1 MDESETRG
9 ERMLLAVDVGNT
21 TTRFGL
27 FEDGSADAEPLGT
40 WEITTPARM
49 TADEARL
56 AATRAVAALSP
67 AASES
72 TEVHPLAAILSCVV
86 PSLEAAWTQALTAL
100 CLSRPLVV
108 GPGLKTGI
116 RLSYDDPSEVG
127 SDRIA
132 DAVAARER
140 YGAPAIVVDLGTTTN
155 IEVIDA
161 TGAFAGGLIAPGLAL
176 GARSLADAAARLP
189 MVDVRAPR
197 HVIGKSTREA
207 MRSGIVLGEAARID
221 GLLDMV
227 EAELTVGEPGS
238 DAPDDP
244 RLPIVLTGDD
254 AAAMAAILRHHVAVD
269 DTITL
274 RGLAIL
280 HRINSRK

>member
-1 MDESETRG
+1 
-9 ERMLLAVDVGNT
+9 MLLAVDVGNT

-27 FEDGSADAEPLGT
+27 FEDGAAADAEPLGAC
-40 WEITTPARM
+40 EITTPARM

-56 AATRAVAALSP
+56 AAMQTVAALSP
-67 AASES
+67 TVPAP
-72 TEVHPLAAILSCVV
+72 TETSQFDAILSCVV
-86 PSLEAAWTQALTAL
+86 PSLEAAWTKALTAL
-100 CLSRPLVV
+100 CPSRPLVV

-116 RLSYDDPSEVG
+116 SLHYDDPSEVG

-161 TGAFAGGLIAPGLAL
+161 AGAFVGGLIAPGLAL

-189 MVDVRAPR
+189 VVELRAPR
-197 HVIGKSTREA
+197 RVIGKSTREA

-227 EAELTVGEPGS
+227 VS
-238 DAPDDP
+238 DLAGTAQDMPQP
-244 RLPIVLTGDD
+244 AIILTGDD
-254 AAAMAAILRHHVAVD
+254 ASAMAAILRHTVTVD
-269 DTITL
+269 DALTL
-274 RGLAIL
+274 RGLAAL
-280 HRINSRK
+280 HRLNRRR

>member
-1 MDESETRG
+1 MD
-9 ERMLLAVDVGNT
+9 MLLAVDVGNT

-27 FEDGSADAEPLGT
+27 FGDDAAADTEPLGT
-40 WEITTPARM
+40 WEVTTPSRM

-56 AATRAVAALSP
+56 TATQGVVALST
-67 AASES
+67 AAPGEAN
-72 TEVHPLAAILSCVV
+72 PLNAILSCVV
-86 PSLEAAWTQALTAL
+86 PSLEAAWTRALTAL
-100 CLSRPLVV
+100 CPSRPLVV

-116 RLSYDDPSEVG
+116 SLRYDDPSEIG

-140 YGAPAIVVDLGTTTN
+140 YGSPAIVVDLGTTTN

-161 TGAFAGGLIAPGLAL
+161 SGAFVGGLIAPGLAL

-189 MVDVRAPR
+189 VVDVRAPR
-197 HVIGKSTREA
+197 RVIGRSTREA

-227 EAELTVGEPGS
+227 IAELNDKIS
-238 DAPDDP
+238 NAPRP
-244 RLPIVLTGDD
+244 AIVLTGDD
-254 AAAMAAILRHHVAVD
+254 AAAMAAILRHDVTID
-269 DTITL
+269 DTLTL
-274 RGLAIL
+274 RGLAAL
-280 HRINSRK
+280 YLLNHRG

>member
-1 MDESETRG
+1 
-9 ERMLLAVDVGNT
+9 MLLAVDVGNT

-27 FEDGSADAEPLGT
+27 FEDDATDAEPLGT

-56 AATRAVAALSP
+56 AATQAIAALSP
-67 AASES
+67 
-72 TEVHPLAAILSCVV
+72 TPLTPADARSFDAILSCVV
-86 PSLEAAWTQALTAL
+86 PSLEAAWTRALAAL
-100 CLSRPLVV
+100 CSSRPLVV

-132 DAVAARER
+132 DAVAVRER

-155 IEVIDA
+155 IEVVDA
-161 TGAFAGGLIAPGLAL
+161 SGAFAGGLIAPGLAL

-189 MVDVRAPR
+189 MVDVRTPR

-207 MRSGIVLGEAARID
+207 MCSGIVFGEAARID
-221 GLLDMV
+221 GLLDIV
-227 EAELTVGEPGS
+227 ESELAAEGFGD
-238 DAPDDP
+238 DALDA
-244 RLPIVLTGDD
+244 LQLSIVLTGDD
-254 AAAMAAILRHHVAVD
+254 ASAMAAILRHRVTVD
-269 DTITL
+269 DTLTL
-274 RGLAIL
+274 RGLAAL
-280 HRINSRK
+280 HRINRRKKGKDA

>member
-1 MDESETRG
+1 
-9 ERMLLAVDVGNT
+9 MLLAVDVGNT

-27 FEDGSADAEPLGT
+27 FDDGAGTDAEPLGT

-56 AATRAVAALSP
+56 AATQAVAALSP
-67 AASES
+67 ASSAPAETHSFD
-72 TEVHPLAAILSCVV
+72 AILSCVV
-86 PSLEAAWTQALTAL
+86 PSLEAAWTRALTTL
-100 CLSRPLVV
+100 CPSRPLVV

-116 RLSYDDPSEVG
+116 SLHYDDPSEVG

-140 YGAPAIVVDLGTTTN
+140 YGAPTIVVDLGTTTN

-161 TGAFAGGLIAPGLAL
+161 TGAFSGGLIAPGLAL

-227 EAELTVGEPGS
+227 IAELSAASADT
-238 DAPDDP
+238 P
-244 RLPIVLTGDD
+244 RPAIILTGDD
-254 AAAMAAILRHHVAVD
+254 AAAMAAILRHEVTVD
-269 DTITL
+269 DTLTL
-274 RGLAIL
+274 RGLAVL
-280 HRINSRK
+280 YRINSRK